1 MATMTGPQGKKR
13 LEEAMSES
21 RIFDYVVV
29 GAGSAGC
36 VLANRLSEDGKTTVL
51 LLEAGGSDRSIFL
64 QMPSALAIAMGHKRY
79 GWHYWTEPEPH
90 LGGRRLH
97 CPRGRVL
104 GGSSSVNGM
113 AYVRG
118 NPLDFDGWAEGGASG
133 WSWAEVLP
141 YFRRAESFSGGG
153 DEWRGD
159 SGPLNTSRGRM
170 ANPLYAA
177 FIEAGG
183 QAGYAHT
190 ADMNG
195 YRQEGFGPMDM
206 TVHRGRRWSAAN
218 AYLRPAAGRPN
229 LAVETGALATR
240 ILLDGR
246 RAAGVEYRRGGAV
259 RTARARRE
267 VILSGGPINAPQLL
281 MLSGIGPAA
290 HLAEHGIEVACDLP
304 GTGRN
309 LQDHLELYVQQECI
323 RPITLHSATGLLQ
336 KALIGARWVLFRSGL
351 GATNHFEAGGFI
363 RSRAGVRWPDI
374 QYHFLPLAASYDM
387 SERVRCHGYQ
397 AHAGPMRSKSRG
409 EVRLACTDPLE
420 PPRVQFNYMS
430 HADDW
435 AEMRACVRLTREV
448 FAQPAFDPWRGREL
462 APGEEAQSDGEI
474 DAFVRETVQ
483 SAYHPCGTCRMGAD
497 DLAVVDPELRV
508 RGMEGLRVVDSSV
521 MPAITTGNLN
531 APTIMIA
538 EKAADMIRGRPP
550 LPPSGAPFHTAPDWR
565 TAQR

>member
-1 MATMTGPQGKKR
+1 MNEG
-13 LEEAMSES
+13 

-36 VLANRLSEDGKTTVL
+36 VLAHRLTEDGKATVL

-118 NPLDFDGWAEGGASG
+118 NPLDFEGWAEGGAPG
-133 WSWAEVLP
+133 WAYAEVLP
-141 YFRRAESFSGGG
+141 YYRKAESFSGGG
-153 DEWRGD
+153 DDWRGD

-170 ANPLYAA
+170 ANPLYGA
-177 FIEAGG
+177 FVEAGE
-183 QAGYAHT
+183 QAGYVRT

-218 AYLRPAAGRPN
+218 AYLRPAAGRSN
-229 LAVETGALATR
+229 LTVETGALATR

-246 RAAGVEYRRGGAV
+246 RASGIEYRRGNAV

-267 VILSGGPINAPQLL
+267 IILSTGPVNGPQLL

-290 HLAEHGIEVACDLP
+290 QLREHGIAVVHDLP
-304 GTGRN
+304 GIGGN
-309 LQDHLELYVQQECI
+309 LQDHLELYVQQECTQ
-323 RPITLHSATGLLQ
+323 PITLHSATGLLQ

-363 RSRAGVRWPDI
+363 RSSAGIRWPDI

-387 SERVRCHGYQ
+387 SEQVRCHGYQ
-397 AHAGPMRSKSRG
+397 AHVGPMRSKSRG
-409 EVRLACTDPLE
+409 EVRLA
-420 PPRVQFNYMS
+420 
-430 HADDW
+430 
-435 AEMRACVRLTREV
+435 
-448 FAQPAFDPWRGREL
+448 
-462 APGEEAQSDGEI
+462 
-474 DAFVRETVQ
+474 
-483 SAYHPCGTCRMGAD
+483 SA
-497 DLAVVDPELRV
+497 
-508 RGMEGLRVVDSSV
+508 
-521 MPAITTGNLN
+521 
-531 APTIMIA
+531 
-538 EKAADMIRGRPP
+538 
-550 LPPSGAPFHTAPDWR
+550 
-565 TAQR
+565 

>member
-1 MATMTGPQGKKR
+1 
-13 LEEAMSES
+13 MSES
-21 RIFDYVVV
+21 RIFDYIIV

-36 VLANRLSEDGKTTVL
+36 VLANRLSEDGGATVL
-51 LLEAGGSDRSIFL
+51 LLEAGGGDRSIFL

-118 NPLDFDGWAEGGASG
+118 NPLDYDGWAEGAAAG

-141 YFRRAESFSGGG
+141 YFRRAENFAGGG
-153 DEWRGD
+153 DDWRGD

-177 FIEAGG
+177 FIEAGA
-183 QAGYAHT
+183 QAGYGRT

-218 AYLRPAAGRPN
+218 AYLRPAAGRPG

-246 RAAGVEYRRGGAV
+246 RATGVEYRQGGGL
-259 RTARARRE
+259 RTAQARRE
-267 VILSGGPINAPQLL
+267 IVLSGGPINAPQLL

-304 GTGRN
+304 GVGRN
-309 LQDHLELYVQQECI
+309 LQDHLELYVQQECV
-323 RPITLHSATGLLQ
+323 RPITLYSATGLLQ
-336 KALIGARWVLFRSGL
+336 KALIGTRWILFRSGL

-363 RSRAGVRWPDI
+363 RSRPGVRWPDI

-387 SERVRCHGYQ
+387 NDRVRCHGYQ
-397 AHAGPMRSKSRG
+397 AHVGPMRSKSRG
-409 EVRLACTDPLE
+409 EVRLASADPLE
-420 PPRVQFNYMS
+420 PPGIRFDYMG
-430 HADDW
+430 HPDDW
-435 AEMRACVRLTREV
+435 AEMRACVRLTREL

-462 APGEEAQSDGEI
+462 APGAEAQSDEEI
-474 DAFVRETVQ
+474 DAFVSETVQ

-508 RGMEGLRVVDSSV
+508 RGMAGLRVVDSSV
-521 MPAITTGNLN
+521 MPTITTGNLN

-538 EKAADMIRGRPP
+538 EKAADAIRGLPP
-550 LPPSGAPFHTAPDWR
+550 LPPSDAAFYAAPDWQA
-565 TAQR
+565 AQR

>member
-1 MATMTGPQGKKR
+1 MN
-13 LEEAMSES
+13 ES
-21 RIFDYVVV
+21 GIFDYIVV

-36 VLANRLSEDGKTTVL
+36 VLANRLTEDGTATVL

-64 QMPSALAIAMGHKRY
+64 QMPSALAIAMAHPRY
-79 GWHYWTEPEPH
+79 GWHYRTEPEPH

-118 NPLDFDGWAEGGASG
+118 NALDYDGWAEGGAPG

-159 SGPLNTSRGRM
+159 SGPLDTTRGRM
-170 ANPLYAA
+170 ANPLYGA
-177 FIEAGG
+177 FVEAGE
-183 QAGYAHT
+183 QAGYART

-206 TVHRGRRWSAAN
+206 TVRRGRRWSAAN
-218 AYLRPAAGRPN
+218 AYLKPAAGRSG

-240 ILLDGR
+240 ILLEDGR
-246 RAAGVEYRRGGAV
+246 ACGVEYRQGGTV
-259 RTARARRE
+259 RAARARRE
-267 VILSGGPINAPQLL
+267 VVLSGGPINAPQLL

-290 HLAEHGIEVACDLP
+290 QLEEHGIPVVRDLP
-304 GTGRN
+304 GVGRN
-309 LQDHLELYVQQECI
+309 LQDHLELYVQQECTQ
-323 RPITLHSATGLLQ
+323 PITLHSATGLLQ
-336 KALIGARWVLFRSGL
+336 KALIGARWVLFKSGL

-397 AHAGPMRSKSRG
+397 AHVGPMRSKSRG
-409 EVRLACTDPLE
+409 EVRLASADPLE
-420 PPRVQFNYMS
+420 PPRVRFDYMS
-430 HADDW
+430 HPDDW
-435 AEMRACVRLTREV
+435 AEMRACVRLTREI
-448 FAQPAFDPWRGREL
+448 FARPAFDPWRGREL
-462 APGEEAQSDGEI
+462 APGEAVRSDEEI

-497 DLAVVDPELRV
+497 AMAVVDSELRV
-508 RGMEGLRVVDSSV
+508 RGMDGLRVVDSSI
-521 MPAITTGNLN
+521 MPAIATGNLN

-538 EKAADMIRGRPP
+538 EKAADIVRGRPP
-550 LPPSGAPFHTAPDWR
+550 LPPSSALFHTASDWQ

>member
-36 VLANRLSEDGKTTVL
+36 VLANRLTEDGKATVL

-64 QMPSALAIAMGHKRY
+64 QMPSALAIAMGHRRY

-177 FIEAGG
+177 FIEAGE
-183 QAGYAHT
+183 QAGYART

-218 AYLRPAAGRPN
+218 AYLRPAAGRPG
-229 LAVETGALATR
+229 LAVETGAFATR

-304 GTGRN
+304 GVGRN

-323 RPITLHSATGLLQ
+323 RPVTLYSATGLLQ
-336 KALIGARWVLFRSGL
+336 RALIGARWMLFRSGL

-409 EVRLACTDPLE
+409 EVRLASADPLG

-497 DLAVVDPELRV
+497 DMAVVDPELRV
-508 RGMEGLRVVDSSV
+508 RGMDGLRVVDSSV

-550 LPPSGAPFHTAPDWR
+550 LPSSGAPFYTAPDWR